1 MAGCLQTTFCVFN
14 AIIAVLAAACVGI
27 GAWAL
32 AAPNG
37 FLADMNKVIDQ
48 LPEGSGFS
56 AGDIQSA
63 AVLIVII
70 GSVILLIAGIG
81 CFGAWKDSKCLLGTF
96 FIAMLIV
103 CALVVA
109 VVVLLYAY
117 PGKISEEFKKAF
129 NKYIDSDNAEAKK
142 VVESF
147 ENTLKCCGVDGP
159 SDYKDK
165 GKTEPEICKT
175 NPEGCAAK
183 LKSMMSNI
191 QSPVAIVAIITLV
204 LLALATAISGYL
216 YCTVDGRAV

>member
-129 NKYIDSDNAEAKK
+129 NKYIESDNEEAKK

-147 ENTLKCCGVDGP
+147 ENTLKCCGIDGP
-159 SDYKDK
+159 GDYGIKQRPDV
-165 GKTEPEICKT
+165 CNT
-175 NPEGCAAK
+175 NPEGCAKK